1 MTKYAT
7 YESPESDI
15 EVTFSSEGCMDD
27 YSVPNSPVFW
37 TPTEIEVEELFIL
50 GCKQDFKK
58 LSPEVQDAILDL
70 TGYFCDSDW
79 E

>member
-1 MTKYAT
+1 MTKYVT
-7 YESPESDI
+7 HEDESI
-15 EVTFSSEGCMDD
+15 TVTFSTEGCFDD
-27 YSVPNSPVFW
+27 YGVPNSPVFW
-37 TPTEIEVEELFIL
+37 TPTEVEVEELFIL
-50 GCKQDFKK
+50 DQKQDFKK